1 MIMINLFLH
10 SYFDLSLSKVVPMCL
25 IHCNCAIYYSASGP
39 MAIVNFLIAQ
49 GDILGE
55 SNLPRRNNKVTSIF
69 FMSAQWDYILA
80 LNFSLIRLLV
90 FGEYLFFNWLNL
102 YLQGIEIFLSPMIVL
117 KTFTCPKSQ

>member
-1 MIMINLFLH
+1 
-10 SYFDLSLSKVVPMCL
+10 
-25 IHCNCAIYYSASGP
+25 

-49 GDILGE
+49 GAILGE

-90 FGEYLFFNWLNL
+90 FGEYLFCNWLNL

-117 KTFTCPKSQ
+117 KAFTCPKSQ